1 MTDEAHAE
9 RQLRRSPVE
18 RKMPVRAGAQGVTL
32 SGVEPR
38 VELLRPNSPLI
49 DIIVDWH
56 WREWSS
62 DHDDADIDVWR
73 AGVRKRTNLDRVP
86 FTLVAHLDGEPV
98 GCLSVSDDDLDER
111 FADRG
116 PWLSGML
123 VIARARNLGV
133 GRALVDAAESTS
145 RRFGVLELWLRTET
159 AGPFYERCGWLY
171 AVPKQGLRLAAVMRR
186 AL

>member
-1 MTDEAHAE
+1 M
-9 RQLRRSPVE
+9 L
-18 RKMPVRAGAQGVTL
+18 MRAGAQSVTL
-32 SGVEPR
+32 SGVELR
-38 VELLRPNSPLI
+38 VELLRPDSPLI
-49 DIIVDWH
+49 DIVVDWH

-73 AGVRKRTNLDRVP
+73 AGVRNRTNLDRVP
-86 FTLVAHLDGEPV
+86 FTLVAHVDGEPV
-98 GCLSVSDDDLDER
+98 GCLSVTDDDLDER

-133 GRALVDAAESTS
+133 GRVLVNAAESTA
-145 RRFGVLELWLRTET
+145 RRFGVSELWLRTET
-159 AGPFYERCGWLY
+159 AGPFYERCGWSY

>member
-1 MTDEAHAE
+1 MTCSASSPSPIPRPE
-9 RQLRRSPVE
+9 R
-18 RKMPVRAGAQGVTL
+18 GVSW

-38 VELLRPNSPLI
+38 IELLRPDSPLV
-49 DIIVDWH
+49 DIVVDWH

-62 DHDDADIDVWR
+62 DHDDADLDRWR
-73 AGVRKRTNLDRVP
+73 AGVRERTNVDRVP

-98 GCLSVSDDDLDER
+98 GCLSVTDDDRDER

-123 VIARARNLGV
+123 VVGRARNLGV
-133 GRALVDAAESTS
+133 GRALVDAAETTA
-145 RRFGVLELWLRTET
+145 RRFGVPELWLRTET
-159 AGPFYERCGWLY
+159 AGPFYERCGWVY
-171 AVPKQGLRLAAVMRR
+171 AVPKQALGFAAVMRR